1 MVQCLVPPGDINQLT
16 INAGYKSTQL
26 ISILL
31 TVPRALSR
39 IHCTTKLTLKMA
51 AEQKEKQNLMP
62 PRLHTAMVSQW
73 QLQPEA
79 HFHYLNLQTRPTQK
93 TTEMRLRV
101 VPGLFNHLRAAV
113 VSAIPLQ
120 REFWYLFWF
129 TWLIFKSVPA
139 IS

>member
-1 MVQCLVPPGDINQLT
+1 VVQCLVPPGDINQLT

-26 ISILL
+26 ISSLL

-39 IHCTTKLTLKMA
+39 IHCTTKLTLKRA

-79 HFHYLNLQTRPTQK
+79 HFHIWIYRQD
-93 TTEMRLRV
+93 RLRKQRKCAFV
-101 VPGLFNHLRAAV
+101 LCPVFLTTSGLR
-113 VSAIPLQ
+113 
-120 REFWYLFWF
+120 
-129 TWLIFKSVPA
+129 
-139 IS
+139 